1 VSLFKTSELPSV
13 TVKVW
18 LAATLL
24 VSLLATGLSLI
35 PIIVIVITAMSV
47 PPFPSETV

>member
-1 VSLFKTSELPSV
+1 MSLFKTSELPSV

-24 VSLLATGLSLI
+24 VSLFATGASLI

-47 PPFPSETV
+47 QPLLSETV

>member
-1 VSLFKTSELPSV
+1 MSLFKTSELPSV

-18 LAATLL
+18 LTATLL

-47 PPFPSETV
+47 PSFPSETV